1 MKMSGNRVEMGKC
14 LKYLPRKLSINQI
27 WVRKST
33 TKRPKKQENNRR
45 SNMDTCTAVRTKKI
59 TFFTVNFRA
68 LYGWKSPVFHC
79 FHKVYLL
86 YLSFKR
92 NFSAGS
98 VYLFI
103 YTIKFEIRDTDGRVT
118 FTTPSC
124 VFFSCDVANF
134 LMTRN
139 NPMRNAVFLH
149 PRKLEVEL
157 KIFFNIYFLIILVS
171 L

>member
-1 MKMSGNRVEMGKC
+1 
-14 LKYLPRKLSINQI
+14 
-27 WVRKST
+27 
-33 TKRPKKQENNRR
+33 
-45 SNMDTCTAVRTKKI
+45 MDTCTAVRTKKI

-68 LYGWKSPVFHC
+68 LFGWKSPVFHC

-86 YLSFKR
+86 YLSFKH

-139 NPMRNAVFLH
+139 NPMRNAVFLN
-149 PRKLEVEL
+149 PRKLEVEP
-157 KIFFNIYFLIILVS
+157 KIFFNFCFLIILVS